1 MSDIKRLIHDT
12 AAEAV
17 RFNQCSREWHTWR
30 DNHFGE
36 ADQVKRS
43 GKDIIAAAGP
53 EPASVARPEAADVPA
68 APGAAPK
75 TAA

>member
-1 MSDIKRLIHDT
+1 MFIDQGSKGYSFERNVIYDT

-17 RFNQCSREWHTWR
+17 RFNQCAREWHTWR

-53 EPASVARPEAADVPA
+53 EPEYRDRFAKE
-68 APGAAPK
+68 
-75 TAA
+75 